1 MAKIE
6 KQKEIISITH
16 FINPHL
22 FWYHKIDACSNDY
35 HSIHRIEKEL
45 AEFYNNHK
53 GWQQA
58 IRRPQLNTLVAVK
71 FLTWNKLIRARVDH
85 IASYGKNVVEGQF
98 IMWAVDYGFPFQTK
112 ADHIFRL
119 PNKLTTPVDYI
130 RCGGLA
136 NVVPAE
142 EFFMKNTMVK
152 KVSKKWHQR
161 AYDIIE
167 KAINDSE
174 CIVFTKEFTFDN
186 HDWGEL
192 VIKTNIGVKYR
203 VKDHLISLHLA
214 TETESNFSDE
224 CQKLKTTKIAPWMC
238 NNGNSKFYTNRA
250 YIFPG
255 VVGITHNPGKFPEL
269 TCDIK
274 AKEKVDDWYERNR
287 FKSGQETEFLDSTN
301 EFMAEEDNNEKDF
314 ENIEKGE
321 APQHIQLAGILSKSR
336 AEKSDNGHI
345 SAPPVPDG
353 EDFEMSPESKKC
365 NRTMETIESEIS
377 SIRYLQLENST
388 ANTLNFT
395 SIINHN
401 ITEKSGLDKSVME
414 AKGEM
419 FSKQNEIEDHN
430 KSDPTLGDVSA
441 YARHLITF
449 RKEYI
454 DRKME
459 EETLKDTDAYNFA
472 KKDIDINRDYNL
484 KLASTT
490 RSRLQSNQE
499 VTSVNST
506 FHGLRMIPAG
516 YDFINLCDYKD
527 EEHWHCK
534 KSTLNDRTAH

>member
-6 KQKEIISITH
+6 RQKEVISITH

-35 HSIHRIEKEL
+35 QSIHKIEKEL
-45 AEFYNNHK
+45 AEYYNNHK
-53 GWQQA
+53 GCAQA

-71 FLTWNKLIRARVDH
+71 FLAWNKLIRARLDH

-98 IMWAVDYGFPFQTK
+98 IMWALDYGFPFQTK
-112 ADHIFRL
+112 ADYIFRL

-136 NVVPAE
+136 NVIPAE

-174 CIVFTKEFTFDN
+174 CIVFIKEFALDN
-186 HDWGEL
+186 QDWGEL
-192 VIKTNIGVKYR
+192 IIKTNMGVKYR

-214 TETESNFSDE
+214 TETESNFKDG

-255 VVGITHNPGKFPEL
+255 VVGITHNPSKCPEL

-274 AKEKVDDWYERNR
+274 AKEKVDDWYERNL
-287 FKSGQETEFLDSTN
+287 FKSGQETEFIDTTN
-301 EFMAEEDNNEKDF
+301 EIMAEEDNYEKDF
-314 ENIEKGE
+314 ENIEKDE

-336 AEKSDNGHI
+336 AEKSENGHI
-345 SAPPVPDG
+345 SAPPIPDG
-353 EDFEMSPESKKC
+353 EDFEMSTESKKC
-365 NRTMETIESEIS
+365 NRTMETVESEIS
-377 SIRYLQLENST
+377 SIKYLQLENST
-388 ANTLNFT
+388 ANTLHFPN
-395 SIINHN
+395 IINRN
-401 ITEKSGLDKSVME
+401 ITERTELGKSEME
-414 AKGEM
+414 AKEM
-419 FSKQNEIEDHN
+419 FSKQNEVEDHN

-459 EETLKDTDAYNFA
+459 EEALKDADAYNFA
-472 KKDIDINRDYNL
+472 KKDININRYDNL
-484 KLASTT
+484 KLAYSTK
-490 RSRLQSNQE
+490 SRLQSNRE

-534 KSTLNDRTAH
+534 KSTLNDRSAH